1 MIAQVILL
9 SLWLIRLG
17 VTITKHGEPKAE
29 QKHNVWLFII
39 GKVIIGIL
47 LYYGGFWDK
56 LI

>member
-1 MIAQVILL
+1 MIAQIILL

-17 VTITKHGEPKAE
+17 VTVSKHGQVKAE
-29 QKHNVWLFII
+29 QKHNVWQFII
-39 GKVIIGIL
+39 GKIIIATL